1 MACGLER
8 SRYGDLGPGHGE
20 AVSAAAQILHRDLL
34 AVLVGYVDLIDLI
47 ACVGG
52 DGDGD
57 GIALGGLTGIDG
69 DGAAVCFDGSHGR
82 GGRSDASA
90 ATAARAATA
99 AASASTATAGGGLL
113 RPVGV
118 EGGVISEGMGSGDDL
133 SAALSCRE
141 PASELV
147 AVAGRSS
154 GYIGSSQL
162 AVRVGRGSR
171 RAGQCAAVGVKGDGE
186 GGGCGRFGIVL
197 FLNRDGIGHVARDL
211 RDGAG
216 PDAVFVLG
224 ELHIAEGHF
233 GDLVAIIRRDGERHR
248 GACGI
253 LVTDLVGTGQGH
265 GVVLGAFCGG
275 VCDREE
281 VQLAGFD
288 RDIQIPRQVF
298 DDQIF
303 GQAGIRGPVVLPC
316 GHVGGAV
323 GAVVGKF
330 HPAARSDGI
339 AGSNGLPIRSGRDI
353 VRKLYGEVRH
363 GLEGD

>member
-82 GGRSDASA
+82 GGRCAASA

-118 EGGVISEGMGSGDDL
+118 EGGVFGIDL
-133 SAALSCRE
+133 VGAYRIAAFSRRE
-141 PASELV
+141 PAVEGV
-147 AVAGRSS
+147 TAAGR
-154 GYIGSSQL
+154 GGQRRQL
-162 AVRVGRGSR
+162 SVF
-171 RAGQCAAVGVKGDGE
+171 AGLGGAAAAQCAAVGVKGDGE
-186 GGGCGRFGIVL
+186 GCAGCGRD
-197 FLNRDGIGHVARDL
+197 DGLLHGDRVGHVAAEPLDRTRPNAAL
-211 RDGAG
+211 
-216 PDAVFVLG
+216 LG
-224 ELHIAEGHF
+224 EVCRVAVNAGDVPAVLRLH
-233 GDLVAIIRRDGERHR
+233 GDGHR
-248 GACGI
+248 GTCGI

-330 HPAARSDGI
+330 HLAARSDGI